1 MAIVYVHG
9 VATRDED
16 DPQFPIVERFAREAN
31 WPVVERLLREHVAP
45 VVRPSDPDG
54 VAIVRVY
61 WGDLGM
67 RPRVPLEVDLPG
79 EAAVGGGMPV
89 ASGPG
94 AGAGGAGGAGAGGG
108 GDTAYPDPARSSHGG
123 ASGPGD
129 TAYPDPA
136 RSCGEGASGPGETA
150 YLDQARSSH
159 GGASGPGGTAYPVP
173 VSLDEVT
180 NLAMLTLEELGEG
193 LQRDLFETLP
203 PVHWP
208 AVVRAVW
215 DVVGD
220 TALRAQL
227 AARPPRRQRAF
238 VDDLVK
244 ERLRQ
249 EEPSLGR
256 LMRPVSTDLAA
267 QGRKGIRR
275 AMGGVRRPFAG
286 VLPIFVG
293 DILRYLDGRG
303 RPGEPGPVIDRV
315 VEGLREAA
323 AAAAP
328 GEPLVVL
335 THSMGGQ
342 LVYDTLTAFDPGV
355 RVDFWCASGGQVGF
369 FAELGVFLEATDAG
383 VAPFAADTVGYF
395 WNAWSS
401 SDVLSFPTEGRIPG
415 AHDSDFAYDGTLIA
429 NHMSYLHDPAFY
441 ATLAAKVAV
450 HTRGRRRHMGG

>member
-1 MAIVYVHG
+1 
-9 VATRDED
+9 
-16 DPQFPIVERFAREAN
+16 
-31 WPVVERLLREHVAP
+31 
-45 VVRPSDPDG
+45 
-54 VAIVRVY
+54 
-61 WGDLGM
+61 
-67 RPRVPLEVDLPG
+67 
-79 EAAVGGGMPV
+79 
-89 ASGPG
+89 
-94 AGAGGAGGAGAGGG
+94 
-108 GDTAYPDPARSSHGG
+108 
-123 ASGPGD
+123 
-129 TAYPDPA
+129 
-136 RSCGEGASGPGETA
+136 
-150 YLDQARSSH
+150 
-159 GGASGPGGTAYPVP
+159 
-173 VSLDEVT
+173 
-180 NLAMLTLEELGEG
+180 
-193 LQRDLFETLP
+193 
-203 PVHWP
+203 
-208 AVVRAVW
+208 
-215 DVVGD
+215 
-220 TALRAQL
+220 
-227 AARPPRRQRAF
+227 
-238 VDDLVK
+238 
-244 ERLRQ
+244 
-249 EEPSLGR
+249 
-256 LMRPVSTDLAA
+256 MRPVSTDLAA

-303 RPGEPGPVIDRV
+303 RPGAPGPVIERV

-369 FAELGVFLEATDAG
+369 FAELGVFLEATEAG

>member
-16 DPQFPIVERFAREAN
+16 DPQFPIVERFARDAN
-31 WPVVERLLREHVAP
+31 WPVVESMLREHVAP
-45 VVRPSDPDG
+45 VLRPSDPDG

-67 RPRVPLEVDLPG
+67 RPRVPLEVSVPRSADGDVSDEVAEEVADQVSLDLGVRSEGSSGKKPEG
-79 EAAVGGGMPV
+79 ESAGESGGKSDAESDAESDGEVGL
-89 ASGPG
+89 G
-94 AGAGGAGGAGAGGG
+94 A
-108 GDTAYPDPARSSHGG
+108 GDTAYPMPVD
-123 ASGPGD
+123 
-129 TAYPDPA
+129 
-136 RSCGEGASGPGETA
+136 
-150 YLDQARSSH
+150 LDD
-159 GGASGPGGTAYPVP
+159 VP
-173 VSLDEVT
+173 
-180 NLAMLTLEELGEG
+180 NLAALTPAELGEA
-193 LQRDLFETLP
+193 LQRELFETLP
-203 PVHWP
+203 PAQWA

-215 DVVGD
+215 DVVGES
-220 TALRAQL
+220 ALRAQL
-227 AARPPRRQRAF
+227 AARPSRRQRAF
-238 VDDLVK
+238 LDDLVR
-244 ERLRQ
+244 ERLRL
-249 EEPSLGR
+249 EDPALGR
-256 LMRPVSTDLAA
+256 VIRPVRTDLVA

-286 VLPIFVG
+286 ILPIFVG

-303 RPGEPGPVIDRV
+303 RPGSPGPIIERV
-315 VEGLREAA
+315 LDGLREAA
-323 AAAAP
+323 EAGAE

-342 LVYDTLTAFDPGV
+342 LLYDTLTAFDPGV

-369 FAELGVFLEATDAG
+369 FVELGVFLEATDPA
-383 VAPFAADTVGYF
+383 ARPFAADTVGYF

-401 SDVLSFPTEGRIPG
+401 SDVLSFPTEGRVPG

-450 HTRGRRRHMGG
+450 HTRGRRRHIGG

>member
-1 MAIVYVHG
+1 MVSQLG
-9 VATRDED
+9 TRMT
-16 DPQFPIVERFAREAN
+16 RSSRSLNA
-31 WPVVERLLREHVAP
+31 LRERRIGLSSSGCYVSMSHRLCDHRILMAS
-45 VVRPSDPDG
+45 RSC
-54 VAIVRVY
+54 
-61 WGDLGM
+61 
-67 RPRVPLEVDLPG
+67 
-79 EAAVGGGMPV
+79 GGMPV

-249 EEPSLGR
+249 EEPS
-256 LMRPVSTDLAA
+256 S
-267 QGRKGIRR
+267 
-275 AMGGVRRPFAG
+275 GV
-286 VLPIFVG
+286 
-293 DILRYLDGRG
+293 
-303 RPGEPGPVIDRV
+303 
-315 VEGLREAA
+315 
-323 AAAAP
+323 
-328 GEPLVVL
+328 
-335 THSMGGQ
+335 
-342 LVYDTLTAFDPGV
+342 
-355 RVDFWCASGGQVGF
+355 
-369 FAELGVFLEATDAG
+369 
-383 VAPFAADTVGYF
+383 
-395 WNAWSS
+395 
-401 SDVLSFPTEGRIPG
+401 
-415 AHDSDFAYDGTLIA
+415 
-429 NHMSYLHDPAFY
+429 
-441 ATLAAKVAV
+441 
-450 HTRGRRRHMGG
+450 

>member
-67 RPRVPLEVDLPG
+67 RPRVPLEVGLTGDL
-79 EAAVGGGMPV
+79 AVGGGMPGT
-89 ASGPG
+89 SGPD
-94 AGAGGAGGAGAGGG
+94 ADSGGAGGAGDTESPDLVRSSREGASVPR
-108 GDTAYPDPARSSHGG
+108 DTAYPDPDPARSSHGG
-123 ASGPGD
+123 ANVPGD
-129 TAYPDPA
+129 TAYPGMT
-136 RSCGEGASGPGETA
+136 RSREGASVPG
-150 YLDQARSSH
+150 D
-159 GGASGPGGTAYPVP
+159 TAYPVP

-227 AARPPRRQRAF
+227 AARPARRQRAF

-256 LMRPVSTDLAA
+256 LMRPVSADLAA

-303 RPGEPGPVIDRV
+303 RPGAPGPVIERV

-355 RVDFWCASGGQVGF
+355 RVDFWCASGGPVSYTH
-369 FAELGVFLEATDAG
+369 LTL
-383 VAPFAADTVGYF
+383 
-395 WNAWSS
+395 
-401 SDVLSFPTEGRIPG
+401 PTNRE
-415 AHDSDFAYDGTLIA
+415 
-429 NHMSYLHDPAFY
+429 
-441 ATLAAKVAV
+441 V
-450 HTRGRRRHMGG
+450 

>member
-1 MAIVYVHG
+1 MAIVFVHG

-16 DPQFPIVERFAREAN
+16 DPQFPAVERFAREAN
-31 WPVVERLLREHVAP
+31 WPVVEAMLRQHVAP
-45 VVRPSDPDG
+45 VLRPADPAG

-67 RPRVPLEVDLPG
+67 RPRVPLEADLAPG
-79 EAAVGGGMPV
+79 V
-89 ASGPG
+89 AQDDG
-94 AGAGGAGGAGAGGG
+94 AGLGAD
-108 GDTAYPDPARSSHGG
+108 DTAYP
-123 ASGPGD
+123 
-129 TAYPDPA
+129 
-136 RSCGEGASGPGETA
+136 
-150 YLDQARSSH
+150 L
-159 GGASGPGGTAYPVP
+159 PVD
-173 VSLDEVT
+173 LEDVT
-180 NLAMLTLEELGEG
+180 NLAALTPAELGEA
-193 LQRDLFETLP
+193 LQRELFEALP
-203 PVHWP
+203 PSQWA

-215 DVVGD
+215 DVVGES
-220 TALRAQL
+220 ALRSQL
-227 AARPPRRQRAF
+227 AARAPRRQRAF
-238 VDDLVK
+238 VDDLVR
-244 ERLRQ
+244 ERLKQ
-249 EEPSLGR
+249 EDPALGR
-256 LMRPVSTDLAA
+256 IIRPVRTDLVA

-286 VLPIFVG
+286 ILPIFVG

-303 RPGEPGPVIDRV
+303 RPGSPGPIIERV
-315 VEGLREAA
+315 LDGLREAA
-323 AAAAP
+323 AAGVV

-342 LVYDTLTAFDPGV
+342 LVYDTVTAFDPGV

-369 FAELGVFLEATDAG
+369 FVELGVFLEATDPDAR
-383 VAPFAADTVGYF
+383 PFTADTVGYF

-401 SDVLSFPTEGRIPG
+401 SDVLSFPTEGRVPG

>member
-16 DPQFPIVERFAREAN
+16 DPQFPLVERFAREAN
-31 WPVVERLLREHVAP
+31 WPVVESMLREHVAP
-45 VVRPSDPDG
+45 VLRPSDPDG

-67 RPRVPLEVDLPG
+67 RPRVPLEV
-79 EAAVGGGMPV
+79 EVAASDSVAGHADADVGGDPEG
-89 ASGPG
+89 SGGPG
-94 AGAGGAGGAGAGGG
+94 GPEGPDAEGLGA
-108 GDTAYPDPARSSHGG
+108 GDTAYPLPVA
-123 ASGPGD
+123 
-129 TAYPDPA
+129 
-136 RSCGEGASGPGETA
+136 
-150 YLDQARSSH
+150 LDD
-159 GGASGPGGTAYPVP
+159 VP
-173 VSLDEVT
+173 
-180 NLAMLTLEELGEG
+180 NLAALTPAELGEA
-193 LQRDLFETLP
+193 LQRELFETLP
-203 PVHWP
+203 PAQWP

-215 DVVGD
+215 DVVGES
-220 TALRAQL
+220 ALRAQL
-227 AARPPRRQRAF
+227 AARPARRQRAF
-238 VDDLVK
+238 LDDLIR

-249 EEPSLGR
+249 EDPTLGR
-256 LMRPVSTDLAA
+256 MMRPVRTDLVA

-286 VLPIFVG
+286 ILPIFVG

-303 RPGEPGPVIDRV
+303 RPGEPGEVIERV
-315 VEGLREAA
+315 LDGLREAA
-323 AAAAP
+323 AAGAE

-342 LVYDTLTAFDPGV
+342 LLYDTLTAFDPGV

-369 FAELGVFLEATDAG
+369 FVELGVFLEATDP
-383 VAPFAADTVGYF
+383 VARPFAADTVGYF

-401 SDVLSFPTEGRIPG
+401 SDVLSFPTEGRVPG

-450 HTRGRRRHMGG
+450 HTRGRRRHIGG

>member
-79 EAAVGGGMPV
+79 EAAAGGGMPV

-108 GDTAYPDPARSSHGG
+108 GDTAYPDP
-123 ASGPGD
+123 
-129 TAYPDPA
+129 
-136 RSCGEGASGPGETA
+136 
-150 YLDQARSSH
+150 ARSSH

-244 ERLRQ
+244 ERLRRV
-249 EEPSLGR
+249 EPSLGR
-256 LMRPVSTDLAA
+256 LVRPVSTDLAA

-369 FAELGVFLEATDAG
+369 FAELGVFLEATEAG

>member
-1 MAIVYVHG
+1 MAIVFVHG

-16 DPQFPIVERFAREAN
+16 DPQFPMVERFAREAN
-31 WPVVERLLREHVAP
+31 WPVVEAMLREHVAP
-45 VVRPSDPDG
+45 VVRPADPDG

-67 RPRVPLEVDLPG
+67 RPRVPLAAAVTPGLTVDAGLEVDAGVEVADADSDVDAGL
-79 EAAVGGGMPV
+79 EAGLEA
-89 ASGPG
+89 
-94 AGAGGAGGAGAGGG
+94 
-108 GDTAYPDPARSSHGG
+108 GDTAYPLPVA
-123 ASGPGD
+123 
-129 TAYPDPA
+129 
-136 RSCGEGASGPGETA
+136 
-150 YLDQARSSH
+150 LDD
-159 GGASGPGGTAYPVP
+159 VP
-173 VSLDEVT
+173 
-180 NLAMLTLEELGEG
+180 NLAALTPAELGEA
-193 LQRDLFETLP
+193 LQRELFEALP
-203 PVHWP
+203 PTQWA

-215 DVVGD
+215 DVVGES
-220 TALRAQL
+220 ALRSQL
-227 AARPPRRQRAF
+227 AARSPRRQRAF
-238 VDDLVK
+238 VDDLVR

-249 EEPSLGR
+249 EDPALGR
-256 LMRPVSTDLAA
+256 VIRPVRTDLVA

-286 VLPIFVG
+286 ILPIFVG

-303 RPGEPGPVIDRV
+303 RPGAPGPIIERV
-315 VEGLREAA
+315 VDGLHEAA
-323 AAAAP
+323 AAGKV

-369 FAELGVFLEATDAG
+369 FVELGVFLEATDPDAR
-383 VAPFAADTVGYF
+383 PFADDTVGYF

-401 SDVLSFPTEGRIPG
+401 SDVLSFPTEGRVPG

>member
-1 MAIVYVHG
+1 MAIVFVHG

-16 DPQFPIVERFAREAN
+16 DPQFPAVERFARDAN
-31 WPVVERLLREHVAP
+31 WPVVEAMLREHVAP
-45 VVRPSDPDG
+45 VLRPADPAG

-67 RPRVPLEVDLPG
+67 RPRVPLEADLATDLTPDL
-79 EAAVGGGMPV
+79 APDV
-89 ASGPG
+89 APG
-94 AGAGGAGGAGAGGG
+94 AAGDDPAQDGGAGLGAD
-108 GDTAYPDPARSSHGG
+108 DTAYP
-123 ASGPGD
+123 
-129 TAYPDPA
+129 
-136 RSCGEGASGPGETA
+136 
-150 YLDQARSSH
+150 L
-159 GGASGPGGTAYPVP
+159 PVDLEDVP
-173 VSLDEVT
+173 
-180 NLAMLTLEELGEG
+180 NLAALTPAELGEA
-193 LQRDLFETLP
+193 LQRELFEALP
-203 PVHWP
+203 PSQWA

-215 DVVGD
+215 DVVSES
-220 TALRAQL
+220 ALRAQL
-227 AARPPRRQRAF
+227 AARAPRRQRAF
-238 VDDLVK
+238 VDDLVR
-244 ERLRQ
+244 ERLKQ
-249 EEPSLGR
+249 EDPALGR
-256 LMRPVSTDLAA
+256 VIRPVRTDLVA

-286 VLPIFVG
+286 ILPIFVG

-303 RPGEPGPVIDRV
+303 RPGSPGPVIERV
-315 VEGLREAA
+315 LDGLRAA
-323 AAAAP
+323 ADASPA

-342 LVYDTLTAFDPGV
+342 LVYDTVTAFDPGV

-369 FAELGVFLEATDAG
+369 FVELGVLLEATDPDAR
-383 VAPFAADTVGYF
+383 PFTADTVGYF

-401 SDVLSFPTEGRIPG
+401 SDVLSFPTEGRVPG